1 MTAALDRAVANA
13 LGLKSVNNCEK
24 WRRTMDDDS
33 LEDMLKQNIVR
44 ILNGR
49 EITLGRYP
57 NPPHRIGWVWKD
69 TGLPPTEEEAKVKRK
84 EKNNA

>member
-1 MTAALDRAVANA
+1 
-13 LGLKSVNNCEK
+13 
-24 WRRTMDDDS
+24 MDNDS
-33 LEDMLKQNIVR
+33 LEDLLKQNIVR

-69 TGLPPTEEEAKVKRK
+69 TGLPPTEEEVKVKRK
-84 EKNNA
+84 GKNNA